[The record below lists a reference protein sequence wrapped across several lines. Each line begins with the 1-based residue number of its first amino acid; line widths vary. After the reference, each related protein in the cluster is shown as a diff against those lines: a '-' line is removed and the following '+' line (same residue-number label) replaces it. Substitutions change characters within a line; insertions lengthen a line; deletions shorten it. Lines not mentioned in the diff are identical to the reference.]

1 MNIAINQIEIAL
13 LEEHRSV
20 YALCSAIEI
29 DGVTTDPQVRASFM
43 ISQGLREWASCRQSA
58 RKEYESLMRQ
68 SQDKINDIDNNQTL
82 FWELDSDRVK
92 EYNAKADKQV
102 EMITAVSYIIGLS
115 NETLKQ
121 LFATVT
127 TLQFGK

>member
-20 YALCSAIEI
+20 YAFRSAIEV
-29 DGVTTDPQVRASFM
+29 DGETTDPQVRATM
-43 ISQGLREWASCRQSA
+43 MLGQALLEWASCRESA

-68 SQDKINDIDNNQTL
+68 AQDKINDIDNNQTL

-92 EYNAKADKQV
+92 DYNAKADKQV
-102 EMITAVSYIIGLS
+102 ELITSMSYIIGLK

-127 TLQFGK
+127 TLQFAK